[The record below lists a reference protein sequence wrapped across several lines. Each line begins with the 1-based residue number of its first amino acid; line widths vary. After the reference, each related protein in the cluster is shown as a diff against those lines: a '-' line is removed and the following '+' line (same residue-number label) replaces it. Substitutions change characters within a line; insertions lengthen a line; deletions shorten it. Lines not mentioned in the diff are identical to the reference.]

1 MPTFPDLALSVV
13 IPAYNEEKNL
23 PATMQRAL
31 AALRKHVGTF
41 EILVVNDC
49 SRDRTGELAD
59 EFARD
64 NPEVRVLHNA
74 QNLRQGGSLR
84 RGFAEARLPLV
95 THNAMDYPFD
105 FDDLPT
111 LLRHFVPA
119 STPGERPA
127 DVVVAARRTYPGTS
141 RPRRFVS
148 WVNRTLIH
156 VLFGSTVTDY
166 NFIQIYRREVLG
178 FPAISDATSFI
189 TPEKIIRAHR
199 KGLRVVEEVVD
210 YHRREHGTPSSAN
223 VKNIRR
229 ALGDMGR
236 LWWDLRGS

>member
-13 IPAYNEEKNL
+13 IPAYNEAKNL
-23 PATMQRAL
+23 PTTMPRAL
-31 AALRKHVGTF
+31 ASLRRHLGKF
-41 EILVVNDC
+41 EIVVVDDC
-49 SRDRTGELAD
+49 SRDRTGALAD
-59 EFARD
+59 ELAREH
-64 NPEVRVLHNA
+64 PEVRVLHNA

-84 RGFAEARLPLV
+84 RGFREASLPLV

-105 FDDLPT
+105 FEDLPI
-111 LLRHFVPA
+111 LLRHFEESP
-119 STPGERPA
+119 PA

-166 NFIQIYRREVLG
+166 NFIQVYRREVLD

>member
-1 MPTFPDLALSVV
+1 MATFPDLALSVV

-23 PATMQRAL
+23 PTTLPRAV
-31 AALRKHVGTF
+31 ASLRRHLGRF

-49 SRDRTGELAD
+49 SKDDTGRLAD
-59 EFARD
+59 EFAAGH
-64 NPEVRVLHNA
+64 PGEVRVLHNP

-84 RGFAEARLPLV
+84 RGFAEARMPLV

-105 FDDLPT
+105 FEDLPV
-111 LLRHFVPA
+111 LLRHFEGA
-119 STPGERPA
+119 TPA
-127 DVVVAARRTYPGTS
+127 DVVVASRRTYPGTS

-148 WVNRTLIH
+148 WVNRSLIH
-156 VLFGSTVTDY
+156 LVFGSTVTDY
-166 NFIQIYRREVLG
+166 NFIQIYRREVLAL
-178 FPAISDATSFI
+178 PAISDATSFI

-199 KGLRVVEEVVD
+199 GGMRVVEEIVD

-229 ALGDMGR
+229 ALADMGR
-236 LWWDLRGS
+236 LWWDLHRR